1 LNIARGSE
9 SEREESAALDLPEM
23 RSSIRGP
30 QYLAVV
36 RRWVMKEEQSFKP
49 GDVVEIIHGPFAKV
63 TGKVRD
69 VNDDKR
75 MLLIIVEIFG
85 RDTPVELTF
94 REVKK
99 IAS

>member
-1 LNIARGSE
+1 MG
-9 SEREESAALDLPEM
+9 
-23 RSSIRGP
+23 
-30 QYLAVV
+30 
-36 RRWVMKEEQSFKP
+36 EEQSFKP
-49 GDVVEIIHGPFAKV
+49 GDVVEILTGPFAKL
-63 TGKVRD
+63 TAKVRD

-94 REVKK
+94 QEVKK

>member
-1 LNIARGSE
+1 
-9 SEREESAALDLPEM
+9 M
-23 RSSIRGP
+23 
-30 QYLAVV
+30 Q
-36 RRWVMKEEQSFKP
+36 EEQSFKP
-49 GDVVEIIHGPFAKV
+49 GDVVEILTGPFAKLI
-63 TGKVRD
+63 GKVRD

-94 REVKK
+94 QEVKK